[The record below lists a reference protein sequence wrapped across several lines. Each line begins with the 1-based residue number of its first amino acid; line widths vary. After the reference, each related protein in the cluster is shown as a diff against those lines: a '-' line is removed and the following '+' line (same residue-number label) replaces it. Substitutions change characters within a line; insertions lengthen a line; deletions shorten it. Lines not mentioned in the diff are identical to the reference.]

1 MSLTEISQTA
11 SPEAGSGHCLS
22 ARETAARRN
31 LEHRSVELAKVKRE
45 RAAGDFDTQY
55 FEFKSKFDQTVGLL
69 LFVASSPLI
78 LILAVVVRCTSRG
91 PAIYRQTR
99 VGQNGQNFELLKLR
113 SMVRDAEID
122 GEAVWCA
129 TNDLRVT
136 KFGRILRKLHM
147 DELPQLWN
155 VAKGDMSLVGPR
167 PERPEICE
175 NLVSEIDDYH
185 ARHKIKPGITGLAQV
200 NLPPDQ
206 TIEDVQRKQI
216 LDLRYIQ
223 EASLGLDLRMI
234 SATAL
239 RMLGFQGEVVMKLMR
254 LCRRDYLNEQ
264 MTAKQQS
271 RSRVR
276 QSSHTFESAQAT
288 DSPRRPR

>member
-22 ARETAARRN
+22 ARETAALRKPERRS
-31 LEHRSVELAKVKRE
+31 LQPTRIKRE
-45 RAAGDFDTQY
+45 KVAGDFGPGY
-55 FEFKSKFDQTVGLL
+55 FKFKYKFDRAVGLV
-69 LFVASSPLI
+69 LFVASAPLI
-78 LILAVVVRCTSRG
+78 LILAAVVRCTSRG

-113 SMVRDAEID
+113 SMVRDAEIN

-136 KFGRILRKLHM
+136 KVGRILRKLHL

-155 VAKGDMSLVGPR
+155 VAKGEMSLVGPR

-239 RMLGFQGEVVMKLMR
+239 RMLGIKGEVVMKLMR

-276 QSSHTFESAQAT
+276 QSSHTFESAQVT